1 MKRLIEICFVLC
13 CLGFIYTYAKTDN
26 FTEIKL
32 FKKKSISEELET
44 ALEDNQLENFL
55 FHSGENAICVYE
67 GITSFEIKAHT
78 FAIYEETVEK
88 DIIFEN
94 ILFIERGTGDIYTWG
109 GEELEKLVLIDSF
122 DMDEFEAA
130 DISVKNTGMDIACER
145 TEIEMA
151 MDKVMAVLL
160 QNGSHGLNLLLMT

>member
-1 MKRLIEICFVLC
+1 MLYEEIDRDMFCLC
-13 CLGFIYTYAKTDN
+13 CLGLIYTYAKTDN

-78 FAIYEETVEK
+78 FAIYKETVEK

-94 ILFIERGTGDIYTWG
+94 ILFIERDTGDIYTWG
-109 GEELEKLVLIDSF
+109 GEELEKLVLIDSSTWMNLRRQIF
-122 DMDEFEAA
+122 QLKKQVW
-130 DISVKNTGMDIACER
+130 IQRVK
-145 TEIEMA
+145 
-151 MDKVMAVLL
+151 
-160 QNGSHGLNLLLMT
+160 GLR